1 MTNERPLEMA
11 ELKIADII
19 HSCSDSAHLFRE
31 VSPMTAKIIR
41 KSYFAVCDLRS
52 KTDATDEGD
61 RELLHSY
68 ADMLIEI
75 ANALK
80 EL

>member
-1 MTNERPLEMA
+1 
-11 ELKIADII
+11 
-19 HSCSDSAHLFRE
+19 
-31 VSPMTAKIIR
+31 MTAKILR
-41 KSYFAVCDLRS
+41 KSYFTVCDLRT

-68 ADMLIEI
+68 ADVLIEI
-75 ANALK
+75 ANVLK